1 MINGI
6 CVFEKIVIF
15 IKFPELFFI
24 NLQLVVGMPLG
35 KMILTWILFYYSQG
49 TLAHSKSGINDL

>member
-1 MINGI
+1 MYLK
-6 CVFEKIVIF
+6 KIVIF
-15 IKFPELFFI
+15 IKFPELFFSI